1 MADYLVTG
9 AAGFIGAA
17 LAERLATDGHR
28 VTGLDNLNHA
38 YDPRLKEWRL
48 ARLRALPGFTF
59 HQVDIT
65 DRAALEAAL
74 GDGRFEAVFN
84 LAARAGV
91 RPSLKHPAL
100 YFESNVAGAL
110 HLLDAARAR
119 GVAKFIQA
127 STSSLYGAHN
137 PRPFAEDAD
146 TSRPLSPYAASKGA
160 AEMLCHAY
168 HHLYGLDVTILRYF
182 TVYGPAGRPDMSLFR
197 FIQRLAE
204 DRPLVVYGDGRQE
217 RDFTYRDDI
226 VAGTVAALRPL
237 GFAVINLGSD
247 QPLALLD
254 VISRLERLLGRRAR
268 IEFRPEAPADVRAT
282 WADIRRAGELLG
294 WQPRTSIEDG
304 LERTVAW
311 YLAERSWASTVET
324 SD

>member
-17 LAERLATDGHR
+17 LAERLVTDGHR
-28 VTGLDNLNHA
+28 VTGLDNLNDA
-38 YDPRLKEWRL
+38 YDPRLKAWRL

-65 DRAALEAAL
+65 DRTALDAVL

-91 RPSLKHPAL
+91 RPSLKQPAL
-100 YFESNVAGAL
+100 YFETNVEGAL

-217 RDFTYRDDI
+217 RDFTYRDDV
-226 VAGTVAALRPL
+226 VAGTIAALRPA

-247 QPLALLD
+247 RPMALLD

-294 WQPRTSIEDG
+294 WEPTTSIDDG